1 MSKGANHCC
10 VAALTLLVGLLSVSC
25 SAAGEAGQEARSNVN
40 VAIGMTVDELR
51 AGSTYPF
58 GPDPSAGGGSIG
70 SYQITT
76 PYSLVFHNGDREF
89 VLEDIGMEVQS
100 AFIVVTEGRIT
111 NFTLPAQREL
121 LTLDDAID
129 RARVLSEQ
137 LRDAGFAGDRTH
149 FHPQN
154 MRRGAPRPN
163 ISNLE
168 EARAALA
175 DPALVIAEMSLFVG
189 ETPDLSASLVIS
201 SGPRMLEL
209 QSIPGQPENPVSAAI
224 REARRG
230 REWTLQLSIGPNVF
244 GPTPL
249 VTPD

>member
-1 MSKGANHCC
+1 
-10 VAALTLLVGLLSVSC
+10 
-25 SAAGEAGQEARSNVN
+25 
-40 VAIGMTVDELR
+40 MTVDELR

-58 GPDPSAGGGSIG
+58 GADPSAGSGNIG

-76 PYSLVFHNGDREF
+76 PYNLVFHNGEREIA
-89 VLEDIGMEVQS
+89 LENLGMEHQS
-100 AFIVVTEGRIT
+100 AFIVVTEGRVT

-129 RARVLSEQ
+129 RARGLSEQ
-137 LRDAGFAGDRTH
+137 LKDTGFGGDRAH
-149 FHPQN
+149 FYPQN
-154 MRRGAPRPN
+154 MRRGVPRPN

-175 DPALVIAEMSLFVG
+175 DPALMIAEMSLFVG
-189 ETPDLSASLVIS
+189 ETPDLSASLIIS

-230 REWTLQLSIGPNVF
+230 REWTLQLDIGPNVF

-249 VTPD
+249 VMPD